1 MSMNVDF
8 KIENGRLPGHRPQCH
23 IDGVTDNQ
31 YGKVRSM
38 PLTLFY
44 GVPEGCSFG
53 SIVALEWSGAKYNL
67 CRVQMPEVVSSA
79 DFKRINPVGE
89 TPTLMLPDGRMLSE
103 SMAILGH
110 IATKTINKGLG
121 FEPGSPQDDRLKQML
136 AFLNTGFFS
145 GFGAL
150 WYAFEHD
157 LTDEAKAALRD
168 YGIAKVERAHADLE
182 TLLGGK
188 EWLIGDR
195 RSLADAYFMGIARW
209 NDFHKVVDRRRY
221 PALNSLYQRMLED
234 PAVRFAHAIEHEEP
248 AVSAGGF
255 QGHVSL
261 DEVLGEISKAA

>member
-1 MSMNVDF
+1 
-8 KIENGRLPGHRPQCH
+8 
-23 IDGVTDNQ
+23 
-31 YGKVRSM
+31 M

-53 SIVALEWSGAKYNL
+53 SIVALEWSGAKYHL
-67 CRVQMPEVVSSA
+67 CRIEMPEVVSS
-79 DFKRINPVGE
+79 DDYKQINPIGE
-89 TPTLMLPDGRMLSE
+89 TPTLMLPDGRLLSE

-110 IATKTINKGLG
+110 IAAKTVSKGLG
-121 FEPGSPQDDRLKQML
+121 FEAGSPDDDRLKQML
-136 AFLNTGFFS
+136 AFLNTSFFNAFS
-145 GFGAL
+145 PL

-168 YGIAKVERAHADLE
+168 YGIAKVEQAHAQLE

-188 EWLIGDR
+188 EWLIGDK

-209 NDFHKVVDRRRY
+209 NDFHKVVDRRQF

-255 QGHVSL
+255 LGHVSL
-261 DEVLGEISKAA
+261 AEVLGQMSKAA